1 MADKKSEKEILQSFQ
16 HKVDKYIYGD
26 NLSNIKDGTPF
37 ISVKLSTSGKILVMV
52 GDELGYSTSK
62 ILTNK
67 EAFKTAFELLQ
78 LIYKQSL
85 KK

>member
-37 ISVKLSTSGKILVMV
+37 ISVKTSTSGKILVMV

-78 LIYKQSL
+78 LIYKQSS